1 MQQTQQQKH
10 QEQQHQ
16 HQHQHQE
23 QGIIKTLSIDINRRK
38 DKIHPL
44 SSLNHH
50 PRHTDNGRR
59 GRGRGIGRG
68 REIGRGLCDPF
79 TDSDND
85 DKNTRIH
92 SKIITYRDENNYN
105 HHGSNHYHN
114 NHHHH
119 HHQEILLSFNTIPK
133 PVENSNKNQ
142 KNNNIETP
150 NNGKINHSH
159 HPHHPHHPH
168 QAHHHPRH
176 LHHPHQAHH
185 HPCHLHHPHQAVNLL
200 NHSNKNEKSHHRHP
214 LLNMK
219 QHPGILC
226 RLNNTTLPKDIT
238 SC

>member
-1 MQQTQQQKH
+1 MQQTQQQEH

-16 HQHQHQE
+16 
-23 QGIIKTLSIDINRRK
+23 TPTSRTRDINRRK

-59 GRGRGIGRG
+59 GRGIGRG
-68 REIGRGLCDPF
+68 RGRGLCDPF

-85 DKNTRIH
+85 DKNTCIH
-92 SKIITYRDENNYN
+92 SKIITHRDENNHN
-105 HHGSNHYHN
+105 HHGSNHYRN

-119 HHQEILLSFNTIPK
+119 HHHHHKEILLSFNTIPK

-176 LHHPHQAHH
+176 LHHPRQAHH
-185 HPCHLHHPHQAVNLL
+185 HPRNLHHPRQVANLL
-200 NHSNKNEKSHHRHP
+200 NHSNKNEKSHHHHHP

-219 QHPGILC
+219 QHPGILY